1 MIATSRRFFA
11 VCLLLLSIIFLTVSL
26 PGCDTPPGSGSI
38 DGVELGLHLR
48 LHLEDLA
55 RQEDGLDPERLS
67 RARALFDRPPQR
79 LDSLRI
85 YTARTTLEDERALDL
100 RVALLPLQGELAGG
114 FLAVAVGGDGA
125 VYRSQLW
132 GTPAFD
138 TDPES
143 AWENFWR
150 QFQ

>member
-67 RARALFDRPPQR
+67 RARALFDRPPQG

-85 YTARTTLEDERALDL
+85 YDRAHD
-100 RVALLPLQGELAGG
+100 PGG
-114 FLAVAVGGDGA
+114 
-125 VYRSQLW
+125 
-132 GTPAFD
+132 
-138 TDPES
+138 
-143 AWENFWR
+143 
-150 QFQ
+150 

>member
-1 MIATSRRFFA
+1 TN
-11 VCLLLLSIIFLTVSL
+11 
-26 PGCDTPPGSGSI
+26 
-38 DGVELGLHLR
+38 
-48 LHLEDLA
+48 
-55 RQEDGLDPERLS
+55 
-67 RARALFDRPPQR
+67 
-79 LDSLRI
+79 
-85 YTARTTLEDERALDL
+85 LEDERALDL